1 MELNP
6 TATQSSDLGSPSREP
21 ETLQKARQGDEAAL
35 ALLTEEYA
43 PRVLRFARK
52 LCQDEHDAEDVVQQT
67 LLSVAAGIREFRA
80 ESQFTSWL
88 YAVARGHCIKLRTR
102 GAAGRPSESVDDQAG
117 LTAPARHAP
126 DEQLGQGELEV
137 ALNQAIAALEPG
149 HREVLVLRDI
159 EGLTASD
166 VSKVL
171 GVSVEAVKSRL
182 HRARKALRER
192 LAPWFEQSTP
202 GPTCP
207 DVVDVLS
214 RYQEGDVT
222 ASACRT
228 LEAHVEGCAEC
239 AKRCHSLR
247 HVLSVCNASPLPELS
262 EELEHAV
269 RAQIRK
275 SLERQVG

>member
-1 MELNP
+1 MANK
-6 TATQSSDLGSPSREP
+6 TASTPGSDPGSPGSDAA
-21 ETLQKARQGDEAAL
+21 LQSARQGDDGAL
-35 ALLTEEYA
+35 ALLVEEYA

-52 LCQDEHDAEDVVQQT
+52 LCLDEHDAEDVVQQT

-88 YAVARGHCIKLRTR
+88 YAVARSHCIKLRTR
-102 GAAGRPSESVDDQAG
+102 GAAARPSESIDDQPG
-117 LTAPARHAP
+117 LVAPGHAP
-126 DEQLGQGELEV
+126 DEQLAQGELEL

-149 HREVLVLRDI
+149 YREVLVLRDI
-159 EGLTASD
+159 EGLTAPD
-166 VSKVL
+166 VSQVL

-192 LAPWFEQSTP
+192 LAPWFEQSSP
-202 GPTCP
+202 GPGCP
-207 DVVDVLS
+207 DVVDLLS

-222 ASACRT
+222 TTACRT

-239 AKRCHSLR
+239 AKRCHALR
-247 HVLSVCNASPLPELS
+247 RVLSMCNASPLPELN
-262 EELEHAV
+262 EELRQAL

-275 SLERQVG
+275 SLKRQGV